1 MKDRLRTIG
10 DIGLAVERLRKD
22 SPLSTVE
29 IAQRS
34 GRSRDVLNRLERG
47 QDVSLS
53 SLVAILGALGHAI
66 EIVPAGRPTLDEM
79 ARRFAAEPP
88 DDE

>member
-1 MKDRLRTIG
+1 MKDKLRTLS
-10 DIGLAVERLRKD
+10 DIGSAVERLRND
-22 SPLSTVE
+22 SLLSTVE
-29 IAQRS
+29 IAKRS
-34 GRSRDVLNRLERG
+34 GRSRDVLHRLERG

-53 SLVAILGALGHAI
+53 SLVAILRVLGHAI

-79 ARRFAAEPP
+79 SRRFAADES